1 MSQNN
6 VVKRIKGYIT
16 IRVEGYFVE
25 RFINLIMLNSIQI
38 WDIRQENV
46 GIITA
51 KIYAKDFLKIKNIS
65 RKAKCKVKIENK
77 NGIPFLLNRYR
88 HRKIFAAL
96 IAIVSTA
103 ITVFNLFIWNVEVIG
118 DFSFPIEQIIE
129 DLAKENIKV
138 GVLKKNINPEKIKLN
153 MTLKRNDIAWIGI
166 SIKGNKAIVEII
178 GKEEKVDDYVNV
190 EPGNIVSDK
199 EGVVEKI
206 YVAQGTAVVKKG
218 DVIEKNQILI
228 SGEVKSEF
236 ADTRFVGAEGEIIL
250 KTWYSE
256 KYNVPYVREIVSKT
270 GNKEA
275 DYRIKI
281 FNYKINLLNNGTN
294 FEKYD
299 TIISNNQFSI
309 FGKIYCP
316 IELTTHLYEEVSVE
330 KITYTKEQAKQKAI
344 ELVKEGV
351 NKKIPDDAK
360 IMDEK
365 ITITEKKD
373 GIEAEILMQCEEKTG
388 IYKRIGG

>member
-1 MSQNN
+1 MSLNSI
-6 VVKRIKGYIT
+6 VKKIKGYIT

-25 RFINLIMLNSIQI
+25 RFINLIMHNSIQI
-38 WDIRQENV
+38 WDITQENV
-46 GIITA
+46 GIVTA

-65 RKAKCKVKIENK
+65 RKSKCKIRIENK
-77 NGIPFLLNRYR
+77 NGVPFLFNRYR

-96 IAIVSTA
+96 IAIASTA

-118 DFSFPIEQIIE
+118 DFSFPIEQVIE
-129 DLAKENIKV
+129 DLASENIKV

-178 GKEEKVDDYVNV
+178 GKEAKANDYANNGTGNV
-190 EPGNIVSDK
+190 ISDR

-206 YVAQGTAVVKKG
+206 YVAQGTAMVKKG
-218 DVIEKNQILI
+218 DVIEKGQILI

-236 ADTRFVGAEGEIIL
+236 ADTRFVGADGEVTL
-250 KTWYSE
+250 KTWYTE
-256 KYNVPYVREIVSKT
+256 KYNVPYVKDVISKT

-275 DYRIKI
+275 DYIIKI
-281 FNYKINLLNNGTN
+281 FDYKINLLNNGTN

-299 TIISNNQFSI
+299 TIISNNKFSI

-330 KITYTKEQAKQKAI
+330 KITYTKEQAKKIAI
-344 ELVKEGV
+344 DLAKKSV
-351 NKKIPDDAK
+351 NKKIPNDAK
-360 IMDEK
+360 IIDEK
-365 ITITEKKD
+365 VSITEKKD
-373 GIEAEILMQCEEKTG
+373 GIEAEILIQCEEKTG